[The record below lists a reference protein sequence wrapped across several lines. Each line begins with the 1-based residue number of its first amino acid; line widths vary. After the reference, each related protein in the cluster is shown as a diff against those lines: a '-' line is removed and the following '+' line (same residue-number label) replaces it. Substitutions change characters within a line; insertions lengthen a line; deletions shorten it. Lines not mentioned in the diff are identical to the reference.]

1 MFAVDGTF
9 VAEGRVG
16 GAEHMLR
23 NLLAGFAAI
32 PAGQRM
38 LVYGDEHLGA
48 GSALPPGR
56 LEPLAGRNRFVKS
69 IRAYRRSSGRH
80 DAILFPNYFTPP
92 RGPRSSIRVVTVL
105 HDLLYLH
112 HPAALSRR
120 KRAWLRFAH
129 ELTLRSADR
138 VVTISEF
145 TRRDVLRVFGDR
157 WAERVVTIPNPVSW
171 DRFERGADPRDEED
185 VATLRALREEHA
197 PIVLTLA
204 AHYEHKNLATLLRA
218 FAALRAR
225 PGFERAGLVLV
236 GQLAGNLVG
245 IRHGAGATLE
255 RGQDAPGVH
264 VLGYV
269 SDAVVGEA
277 FRTADAFAFPSLFE
291 GFGMPAV
298 EALGMG
304 LPVVTTRCASL
315 PEVTL
320 GLARYVG
327 DARSASEW
335 TDLLAQV
342 AGRPDRHR
350 PSAAEVAELRARYAP
365 EAIAAAYAGLL
376 DVASASSATAPRG

>member
-16 GAEHMLR
+16 GAEYMLR
-23 NLLAGFAAI
+23 NLLAGFAEI

-48 GSALPPGR
+48 GLSLPADRFEALPGK
-56 LEPLAGRNRFVKS
+56 NRFVKS
-69 IRAYRRSSGRH
+69 IRAYGRSRGRH
-80 DAILFPNYFTPP
+80 EAILFPNYFTPP

-105 HDLLYLH
+105 HDLLYMH
-112 HPAALSRR
+112 HPGALSRR
-120 KRAWLRFAH
+120 KRAWQRFAH

-145 TRRDVLRVFGDR
+145 TRLDVLRAFGER
-157 WAERVVTIPNPVSW
+157 WAQRVVTIPNPVSW
-171 DRFERGADPRDEED
+171 ARFERQATEEED
-185 VATLRALREEHA
+185 VAMLRTLRDKHA

-236 GQLAGNLVG
+236 GQLARNLVG
-245 IRHGAGATLE
+245 IRYGTGANLE
-255 RGQDAPGVH
+255 RGEAAPGVH

-277 FRTADAFAFPSLFE
+277 FRMADAFAFPSLFE

-327 DARSASEW
+327 DARSVSEW
-335 TDLLAQV
+335 TDLLAEV
-342 AGRPDRHR
+342 AGRPERHR
-350 PSAAEVAELRARYAP
+350 PSAAEVAELRSRYAP
-365 EAIAAAYAGLL
+365 QAIASAYARVL
-376 DVASASSATAPRG
+376 DVASTSKVPST